1 MSIIG
6 YKRVSS
12 ESQSI
17 DRQDLGEV
25 DKVFEEK
32 LSGKSASDRP
42 ALMAV
47 IDYAREGDTVKV
59 HSIDRLARDLC
70 DLQSII
76 SQLNDKGVTI
86 SFLSESLTFSADA
99 DDAFAKLQLQMMGA
113 FAEFARNIIRKRQ
126 AEGIAKAKE
135 RGVYKNRKRK
145 TVIDRDAVQEV
156 EVRRAVHVKD
166 SSPDGHLTNVNRPY
180 TQISCLM
187 HKAVT
192 PLAQTMDLTG
202 GVTISLTAHWLHC
215 IGNILNAI
223 SPIPLHLIFIHHW
236 FAECCK
242 VCNVCKKYQ
251 RFVALFCY
259 SPICMCRTDRS
270 HSAFKSSYHIVPNAF
285 ESCTHTKIHF
295 LLQFVVDFLKVNSAT

>member
-25 DKVFEEK
+25 EKVFEEK

-47 IDYAREGDTVKV
+47 IDCAREGDTVKV

-99 DDAFAKLQLQMMGA
+99 DDAFAKLQLQMMGT

-135 RGVYKNRKRK
+135 PGG
-145 TVIDRDAVQEV
+145 VQE
-156 EVRRAVHVKD
+156 
-166 SSPDGHLTNVNRPY
+166 PY
-180 TQISCLM
+180 
-187 HKAVT
+187 A
-192 PLAQTMDLTG
+192 
-202 GVTISLTAHWLHC
+202 
-215 IGNILNAI
+215 
-223 SPIPLHLIFIHHW
+223 
-236 FAECCK
+236 
-242 VCNVCKKYQ
+242 
-251 RFVALFCY
+251 
-259 SPICMCRTDRS
+259 
-270 HSAFKSSYHIVPNAF
+270 
-285 ESCTHTKIHF
+285 
-295 LLQFVVDFLKVNSAT
+295 